1 MRSLMA
7 GLTITLANLELFIVV
22 KTFPNLE
29 LAMGDH
35 GVFWL
40 YAAACFAAIIFTL
53 SYIPETK
60 DKHLTKVNDV
70 FNAC

>member
-1 MRSLMA
+1 MG
-7 GLTITLANLELFIVV
+7 GLTVALSSLELFIVV

-29 LAMGDH
+29 ESIGDF

-40 YAAACFAAIIFTL
+40 YACVCFGAIIFTL

-60 DKHLTKVNDV
+60 DKDLTKVI
-70 FNAC
+70 